1 MFWPGA
7 LANYVSAPD
16 PRPFAE
22 VDDDIRDEL
31 QFHIAMRTQENIAAG
46 MEPNEAL
53 EDARSRFGD
62 FERIRR
68 ECRRVRVGDRVMLQ
82 RIQVL
87 LTIVLLGA
95 VIFLG
100 VAYYSG
106 QRAQEAAV
114 AKMTEALEKI
124 AAASGER
131 TPADQTQLAAKL
143 ATAPPIVVETVP
155 KTDAVDVDPG
165 LREIR
170 VTFSKPMMDRSWS
183 WSQTSDETFPETT
196 GEPRYL
202 DDGKTCVL
210 PVKLA
215 PGRSYEIW
223 LNSEKFHNFKD
234 QEGRPA
240 VPHHLRFQTRK

>member
-1 MFWPGA
+1 MFWSGT
-7 LANYVSAPD
+7 LADYLSVPD
-16 PRPFAE
+16 PRPIAE
-22 VDDDIRDEL
+22 VDDEIWDEL
-31 QFHIAMRTQENIAAG
+31 QFHIAMRRQENIAAG
-46 MEPNEAL
+46 MAPDEAE

-62 FERIRR
+62 IERIRR
-68 ECRRVRVGDRVMLQ
+68 ACRRIRIGDRIMLQ
-82 RIQVL
+82 RIHVV

-114 AKMTEALEKI
+114 VKMTEALEKI
-124 AAASGER
+124 AAGSGER
-131 TPADQTQLAAKL
+131 TSLAEAQLAAKL
-143 ATAPPIVVETVP
+143 AAAPPVVVETAP
-155 KTDAVDVDPG
+155 KTGTADVDPA

-170 VTFSKPMMDRSWS
+170 VTFSKPMLDRSWS
-183 WSQTSDETFPETT
+183 WSQASDETFPETT

-210 PVKLA
+210 PVKLM

-223 LNSEKFHNFKD
+223 LNSQKFHNFKD

-240 VPHHLRFQTRK
+240 VPYHLRFQTRK